1 MAAKTAQTEEFKFQN
16 VAYRPTDF
24 KTGVWGRKVSSAIVL
39 SGRFLPLKCKPVN
52 CCRAKGIYFDMLSG

>member
-1 MAAKTAQTEEFKFQN
+1 MAAKTAQTEEFMFQN

-39 SGRFLPLKCKPVN
+39 SGRFLPLECKPVN
-52 CCRAKGIYFDMLSG
+52 C